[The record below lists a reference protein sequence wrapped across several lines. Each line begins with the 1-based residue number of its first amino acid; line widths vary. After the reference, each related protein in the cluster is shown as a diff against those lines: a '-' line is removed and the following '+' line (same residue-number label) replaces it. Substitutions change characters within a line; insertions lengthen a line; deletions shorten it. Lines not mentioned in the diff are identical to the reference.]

1 MNYLSVENFT
11 KSFGERV
18 LFEDVS
24 FGIDQGQKVAF
35 VAKNGTGKS
44 SLLKILAGQEAP
56 DSGNVTF
63 RKGIA
68 VGFLDQDPNLPE
80 DKHIIDAMFDGDDPI
95 MVAIRRY
102 ERSLEHPE
110 DAEEMQGAFDEM
122 EKLQAWDA
130 EVRVKQILGKLNL
143 DQIDRPIGSLSGGQK
158 KRVALA
164 KLLIQQPDLIIL
176 DEPTNHLDI
185 EMIEWLEE
193 FLGRPEVTLFMV
205 THDRYFLDSLCDI
218 IIELNQGQIF
228 KYQGDYAYYLAKKN
242 ERYEIET
249 ANIDKA
255 KNLYRKELD
264 WMRRQ
269 PKARGT
275 KSKARIDAF
284 YDVKKEAHKR
294 QRDEQVEM
302 EIKMQRMGAKI
313 VELHNVKMS
322 YGELPILNG
331 FNYTFKRKDRIGIVG
346 RNGTGKTTFLK
357 LLTGQ
362 IAPKGG
368 KIVIGDTVQFG
379 YYDQEGIELKED
391 QRVIDVVKDIAEVI
405 PLTKGLKLT
414 AAQLLERFLFSRD
427 DQWTYVSK
435 LSGGERRRL
444 YLLTILMAN
453 PNFLILDEPTN
464 DLDLITLTVLED
476 FLQEFEGVIVV
487 VSHDRYFMNKL
498 VDQLFVFEG
507 GGEVKDLNGN
517 YGDFRVYMAEKER
530 RERAE
535 KLAREAAA
543 KADSVN
549 EKPKEKK
556 KLSYME
562 QHEYDGLEDEIEK
575 LENRKAGI
583 HEAFASGTLPGDEME
598 KLSIELGEIQHQIE
612 SKTDRWLEL
621 SELS

>member
-1 MNYLSVENFT
+1 MNYLSVENLA
-11 KSFGERV
+11 KSYGERV
-18 LFEDVS
+18 LFEEVS

-44 SLLKILAGQEAP
+44 SLLKILAGREAP

-63 RKGIA
+63 RKGITI
-68 VGFLDQDPNLPE
+68 GFLDQDPDLPE
-80 DKHIIDAMFDGDDPI
+80 DKQIIDAMFDGDDPI

-102 ERSLEHPE
+102 ERSLEHP
-110 DAEEMQGAFDEM
+110 DDGDEMQAAFDEM

-130 EVRVKQILGKLNL
+130 EVRVKQILGKLKL
-143 DQIDRPIGSLSGGQK
+143 DQIDRPIGNLSGGQK

-164 KLLIQQPDLIIL
+164 KLLIQQPDLVIL

-193 FLGRPEVTLFMV
+193 FLSRPEVTLFMV
-205 THDRYFLDSLCDI
+205 THDRYFLDALCDN
-218 IIELNQGQIF
+218 IIELDQGQIF
-228 KYQGDYAYYLAKKN
+228 KYQGDYAYYLTKKN
-242 ERYEIET
+242 ERYEIQAT
-249 ANIDKA
+249 NVDKA

-284 YDVKKEAHKR
+284 YDLKKEAHKR
-294 QRDEQVEM
+294 NNDDQVEM

-313 VELHNVKMS
+313 VELHNVKMN
-322 YGELPILNG
+322 YGDLPILNG
-331 FNYTFKRKDRIGIVG
+331 FSYTFKKKDRIGIVG

-362 IAPKGG
+362 VNPTGG
-368 KIVIGDTVQFG
+368 KVVIGDTVQFG

-405 PLTKGLKLT
+405 PLTKGRKLT

-427 DQWTYVSK
+427 EQWNYVSK

-444 YLLTILMAN
+444 YLLTVLMAN

-476 FLQEFEGVIVV
+476 FLQEFDGVIIV

-498 VDQLFVFEG
+498 VDHLFVFEG

-517 YGDFRVYMAEKER
+517 YQDFRAYMAQKEQR
-530 RERAE
+530 QKEERA
-535 KLAREAAA
+535 AQEA
-543 KADSVN
+543 KKQSSETGD
-549 EKPKEKK
+549 KPKEKK

-562 QHEYDGLEDEIEK
+562 QREYDGLEEEIDR
-575 LENRKAGI
+575 LESRKQEI
-583 HEAFASGTLPGDEME
+583 HDLFASGTLEGDEME
-598 KLSIELGEIQHQIE
+598 KLSIELGEVQRDIE
-612 SKTDRWLEL
+612 AKTDRWLEL
-621 SELS
+621 SEFA